1 MPVSGNHLSLLDLS
15 ITAAYAVAIF
25 ALAQFVSRR
34 KNHETQSPS
43 GYFFASNQLPWWA
56 IGTSLIAANI
66 SAEQII
72 GMSGSGFRIGLAV
85 ASYEWM
91 SAATLILVGKYVL
104 PVFFRNGVL
113 TMPGFLAQRFGPS
126 VKTLMAVF
134 WLAQY
139 ILINLTGILW
149 LGGTA
154 ITTVTGLDPVIALV
168 LLGGFALAY
177 QLSGGLKAVAL
188 TDVVQVS
195 LLTLGGLIIVALTLS
210 RIGGEASPAGV
221 VHGFSTLMTRFPDH
235 FHMILPKSSPYY
247 KDLPGIAVL
256 VGGMWIM
263 NASYWGFNQYII
275 QRALAAKSLSEAQT
289 GVAFAAWL
297 KLLVPVI
304 VVLPGMA
311 ALVLAPNIETSD
323 HAYPTMMTLLPQGC
337 LGLVFASLVAAIVA
351 SSASKIN
358 SVATIFTMDL
368 VKPAHPAISDH
379 TLVLIGRI
387 SAIAA
392 VAIAAFVA
400 KPLLGHFDQ
409 VFQFGQSLTGFFA
422 PGIVVIFT
430 LGMLWKRCTTQG
442 AFAAVAI
449 GFLASCFFYLVSHL
463 HTHHDLLGWQ
473 APWLVA
479 HVPDMPFLN
488 RVGWVFWIALA
499 SCVAVSLV
507 TKDEREAETAD
518 LSSIDFRTTPSFNA
532 MAAGIIVVLIALY
545 LTFW

>member
-1 MPVSGNHLSLLDLS
+1 VPVSGNHLSLLDLS
-15 ITAAYAVAIF
+15 ITASYAVAIF

-34 KNHETQSPS
+34 KPAEAQSTS
-43 GYFFASNQLPWWA
+43 GYFFAGNQLPWWA
-56 IGTSLIAANI
+56 IGASLIAANI

-104 PVFFRNGVL
+104 PVFFKNGVM

-139 ILINLTGILW
+139 VLINLTGILW

-168 LLGGFALAY
+168 LLGSFALAY

-210 RIGGEASPAGV
+210 RIGGEASLGGV
-221 VHGFSTLMTRFPDH
+221 AHGFATLMQRFPDH

-275 QRALAAKSLSEAQT
+275 QRALAAKSLPEAQT

-311 ALVLAPNIETSD
+311 ALVLAPNIPAPD
-323 HAYPTMMTLLPQGC
+323 RAYPTMMTLLPHGF

-368 VKPAHPAISDH
+368 IKPAYPAIAEQ
-379 TLVLIGRI
+379 TLVRIGRL
-387 SAIAA
+387 SAVAAVVIAA
-392 VAIAAFVA
+392 VVA
-400 KPLLGHFDQ
+400 KPLLGQFDQ
-409 VFQFGQSLTGFFA
+409 VFQFGQNLTGFFA

-430 LGMLWKRCTTQG
+430 LGMLWKQCTTQG

-449 GFLASCFFYLVSHL
+449 GFAASCFFYLVSHL
-463 HTHHDLLGWQ
+463 HTHHDLFGLQ

-488 RVGWVFWIALA
+488 RVGWVFWIALG
-499 SCVAVSLV
+499 SCVAVSLL
-507 TKDEREAETAD
+507 TKDVREARTAD
-518 LSSIDFRTTPSFNA
+518 LSSVDFRTTSSFNA
-532 MAAGIIVVLIALY
+532 MAAGIVAVLIALY
-545 LTFW
+545 LAFW

>member
-1 MPVSGNHLSLLDLS
+1 MSASNHLSVLDIS
-15 ITAAYAVAIF
+15 ITALYAVAIF

-34 KNHETQSPS
+34 KKNEAESPS
-43 GYFFASNQLPWWA
+43 GYFFAEQQLPWWA
-56 IGTSLIAANI
+56 IGASLIAANI

-91 SAATLILVGKYVL
+91 SALTLILVGKYVL

-134 WLAQY
+134 WLMQY
-139 ILINLTGILW
+139 VLINLTGILW

-154 ITTVTGLDPVIALV
+154 VTTVTGLDPVAALV

-177 QLSGGLKAVAL
+177 QISGGLKAVAL
-188 TDVVQVS
+188 TDAVQVS
-195 LLTLGGLIIVALTLS
+195 LLTLGGLIIAAITLS
-210 RIGGEASPAGV
+210 RIGGQASAGGMAQ
-221 VHGFSTLMTRFPDH
+221 GFHILMARFPDH

-275 QRALAAKSLSEAQT
+275 QRALAAKSLPEAQT

-311 ALVLAPNIETSD
+311 ALILAPGIETSD
-323 HAYPTMMTLLPQGC
+323 HAYPTMMTLLPHGC
-337 LGLVFASLVAAIVA
+337 LGLVFAALVAAIVA

-368 VKPAHPAISDH
+368 VKPAHPAMSDR
-379 TLVLIGRI
+379 TLVRIGRLA
-387 SAIAA
+387 SVAA
-392 VAIAAFVA
+392 VAIAALVA
-400 KPLLGHFDQ
+400 RPLLGHFDQ

-430 LGMLWKRCTTQG
+430 LGMLWKRCTTAG
-442 AFAAVAI
+442 AFTAVAV
-449 GFLASCFFYLVSHL
+449 GFLASCLFYYAAWL
-463 HTHHDLLGWQ
+463 HGLSGLAGWQ
-473 APWLVA
+473 AWLVV
-479 HVPDMPFLN
+479 HVPEMPFLN

-507 TKDEREAETAD
+507 TRDTGAARTAD
-518 LSSIDFRTTPSFNA
+518 LKTIDFGTRPAFNA
-532 MAAGIIVVLIALY
+532 MALGVIVVLAALY
-545 LTFW
+545 ITFW